1 MPLFL
6 FDDDPDLRM
15 GFCFASQMLARG
27 IYTHPWHNM
36 FLCAAMTAQDI
47 DQTLDA
53 AEAALDVVRGRRTA
67 LAPNARMAFLV
78 H

>member
-1 MPLFL
+1 
-6 FDDDPDLRM
+6 
-15 GFCFASQMLARG
+15 
-27 IYTHPWHNM
+27 M

-53 AEAALDVVRGRRTA
+53 AEAALDVVRGRRRA
-67 LAPNARMAFLV
+67 LEPNARMAFLV